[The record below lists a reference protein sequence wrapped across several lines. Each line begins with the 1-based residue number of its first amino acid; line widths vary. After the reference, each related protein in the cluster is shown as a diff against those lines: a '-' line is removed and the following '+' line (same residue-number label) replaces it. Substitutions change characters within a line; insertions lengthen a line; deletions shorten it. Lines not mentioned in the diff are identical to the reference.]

1 MTKSYSAYKELCWL
15 LGMSVSEARK
25 LNFKLSDLRMT
36 LWLDTRDNPEILNE
50 QARKYI
56 YN

>member
-1 MTKSYSAYKELCWL
+1 MTVY
-15 LGMSVSEARK
+15 EARK
-25 LNFKLSDLRMT
+25 LKMTLSDLRMM

-50 QARKYI
+50 QARELI

>member
-1 MTKSYSAYKELCWL
+1 MTKSYSSYRELCFL
-15 LGMSVSEARK
+15 LSMSVYEARK
-25 LNFKLSDLRMT
+25 LKMTLSDLRMM

-50 QARKYI
+50 QARELI

>member
-1 MTKSYSAYKELCWL
+1 MTKSYSSYRELCFL
-15 LGMSVSEARK
+15 LSMTVYEARK
-25 LNFKLSDLRMT
+25 LKMTLSDLRMM

-50 QARKYI
+50 QARELI